1 VQATCPA
8 GWRQLAAGT
17 ALAIRGASTIF
28 LDSWSN
34 AMAKLVTGRIDD
46 ADELQSILSALDAAG
61 FERHEY
67 GTFYVGPAGQ
77 HDIFPLGGDAYR
89 DKATEESAGGAA
101 TGAAMGGA
109 AGLAIGAVGAVA
121 LPVAG
126 IAAALAGAGVGA
138 YVGSLMGAMSQTRH
152 ARRSESTQEHP
163 VEPQGGV
170 RIAVNVERAGTELR
184 ATEILRNAGAEEIAP
199 AHGEWHDGQWKNYD
213 PRVPADQ
220 TRE

>member
-1 VQATCPA
+1 
-8 GWRQLAAGT
+8 
-17 ALAIRGASTIF
+17 
-28 LDSWSN
+28 
-34 AMAKLVTGRIDD
+34 MAKLVTGRIDD
-46 ADELQSILSALDAAG
+46 ADELQRTLNALADAG
-61 FERHEY
+61 FDRREY

-77 HDIFPLGGDAYR
+77 HDIFPIGGDAYR

-152 ARRSESTQEHP
+152 AEREESTQEHP

-170 RIAVNVERAGTELR
+170 RIAVNVERPGTEDR
-184 ATEILRNAGAEEIAP
+184 AMEILRNAGAEDIVP
-199 AHGEWHDGQWKNYD
+199 AEGEWRDGEWKDFD

-220 TRE
+220 TRD

>member
-1 VQATCPA
+1 
-8 GWRQLAAGT
+8 
-17 ALAIRGASTIF
+17 
-28 LDSWSN
+28 
-34 AMAKLVTGRIDD
+34 MAKLVTGRIDD
-46 ADELQSILSALDAAG
+46 ANELQSILTALAEAG
-61 FERHEY
+61 FERREY

-77 HDIFPLGGDAYR
+77 HDIFPIGGDAYR

-101 TGAAMGGA
+101 TGAAVGGA

-163 VEPQGGV
+163 VEAQGGM
-170 RIAVNVERAGTELR
+170 RIAVNVERPGTETR
-184 ATEILRNAGAEEIAP
+184 AMEILRDGGAQDIVP
-199 AHGEWHDGQWKNYD
+199 ANGEWRDGQWKDYD

-220 TRE
+220 TTRK